1 MPKLVNFYENKVEVT
16 WDDVVES
23 KTVVENKPKEVEE
36 GDVIVESIKEIN
48 TKDELSLETSSYE
61 TEKERNVSIE
71 IDAAKN
77 ETPKVITKESTPKL
91 FKVVPPIPLEENI
104 EYQVFLSD
112 LESTSKAWIC
122 RNEDEDRVNNIMDR
136 LASLSGRF
144 FVFTCFHMGFKLSRS
159 CNFIFLV
166 ESLLNP

>member
-23 KTVVENKPKEVEE
+23 KTFVENKPKEVEE

-48 TKDELSLETSSYE
+48 TKDEQSLETSRYK
-61 TEKERNVSIE
+61 TEKDKNVSID

-77 ETPKVITKESTPKL
+77 ESPKVVAKESTPKL
-91 FKVVPPIPLEENI
+91 FKVIPPIPLEENI
-104 EYQVFLSD
+104 EYQVFLSY

-122 RNEDEDRVNNIMDR
+122 RNEDEDRVNNIMER

-144 FVFTCFHMGFKLSRS
+144 FCFYLFSIGFKLS
-159 CNFIFLV
+159 
-166 ESLLNP
+166 